1 MSTPT
6 IEDYRKE
13 CQRLEEL
20 LLAEVAKNEILEEKL
35 EKLATHETSTPIQQP
50 VSDPTKANPV

>member
-1 MSTPT
+1 MPT

-35 EKLATHETSTPIQQP
+35 KKLAIHETSTPIQQP
-50 VSDPTKANPV
+50 VPNIAKA